1 MYEIPNT
8 KSNLIQKG
16 ENMKKHILSL
26 TLGSLLVS
34 ALSAEDD
41 GFYTSVGYQ
50 IGEAA
55 QMVTNTKGIQ
65 ELSDNYEKLNNL
77 LTRYST
83 LNTLIKLSADP
94 SAVSGAINNL
104 NAGATGLLKEK
115 TNSPAYQAVSL
126 ALNAAVGL
134 WNTIGY
140 AIMCG
145 NGNGTGSGPGSVIFN
160 NQPGQSSTAITCNR
174 YEATGPG
181 KSMSI
186 DEFKKLNEAYQIIQQ
201 ALKNQNGFPELG
213 GNGAKVSV
221 KYSYECKQ
229 ENENSNINGGVNQF
243 CEAKNGSSSSGSGSN
258 GSNGTSTQTT
268 TQDGVTIT
276 TTYNSNKATVK
287 FDITNNAQQLLNQ
300 AANIMQVLNTQC
312 PLVRSTHNENAPGGG
327 QPWGLSTSGNAC
339 QIFQQEFS
347 EVTSMIKNAQE
358 IVAQSKIANANQKA
372 EIANPSNFNPF
383 TDASFAQSMLKNA
396 RAQAE
401 MFNLAEQV
409 KQNLEVMQNN
419 NNVNEN
425 LGGFGTGMT
434 NFVSAFLASCR
445 TDGTLPNAGVTN
457 NTWGAGCAYVGET
470 ITALN
475 NSIAHFGTQ
484 AQQIQ
489 QAENIADTL
498 VNFKS
503 RYSELGNTYNSITTA
518 LSSIPNAQSLQ
529 NAVSKKNNPYSPQG
543 IETNYYLN
551 QNSYNQIQTINQE
564 LGRNP
569 FRKVGIV
576 SSQTNNGAM
585 NGIGIQVGYKQF
597 FGQKRRWGAR
607 YYGFF
612 DYNHAFIK
620 SSFFNSASDVW
631 TYGFGADAL
640 YNFIN
645 DKATNFLGKNN
656 KLSVGLFGGI
666 ALAGTSW
673 LNSEYVNLAT
683 MNNVYNAKM
692 NVANFQFLFNMGVR
706 MNLARSKKKGSDHA
720 AQHGIELGL
729 KIPTINTNYYSFMGA
744 ELKYRRLYS
753 VYLNYV
759 FAY

>member
-1 MYEIPNT
+1 
-8 KSNLIQKG
+8 
-16 ENMKKHILSL
+16 MKKTLLLSL
-26 TLGSLLVS
+26 SLS
-34 ALSAEDD
+34 LSFLLHAEDD

-94 SAVSGAINNL
+94 SAVSGAIGNL

-140 AIMCG
+140 AVMCG
-145 NGNGTGSGPGSVIFN
+145 NGNGTGSGPGSVVFN
-160 NQPGQSSTAITCNR
+160 GQPGQSSTQITCNR

-186 DEFKKLNEAYQIIQQ
+186 EKFKKLNEAYQIIQQ
-201 ALKNQNGFPELG
+201 ALKKQNGFPELG
-213 GNGAKVSV
+213 GNGAKVNV
-221 KYSYECKQ
+221 QYEYECKQ
-229 ENENSNINGGVNQF
+229 TENINGGVNQF
-243 CEAKNGSSSSGSGSN
+243 CQAKNGSSGSGSNGSN

-268 TQDGVTIT
+268 T
-276 TTYNSNKATVK
+276 KATVD
-287 FDITNNAQQLLNQ
+287 FSITNNAQELLNQ

-312 PLVRSTHNENAPGGG
+312 PLVRSTNNESAAGDGS
-327 QPWGLSTSGNAC
+327 PWGLSTSGDAC

-347 EVTSMIKNAQE
+347 QVTSMIKNAQE
-358 IVAQSKIANANQKA
+358 IVAQSKIAETNQKA

-396 RAQAE
+396 KAQAE

-419 NNVNEN
+419 NNVNEK
-425 LGGFGTGMT
+425 LAGFGKGMT

-445 TDGTLPNAGVTN
+445 NGGTLPNAGVTSD
-457 NTWGAGCAYVGET
+457 TWGAGCAYVGET
-470 ITALN
+470 ITALD

-484 AQQIQ
+484 EQQIQ

-518 LSSIPNAQSLQ
+518 LSKVPNAQSLQ

-597 FGQKRRWGAR
+597 FGQKRKW
-607 YYGFF
+607 
-612 DYNHAFIK
+612 
-620 SSFFNSASDVW
+620 
-631 TYGFGADAL
+631 
-640 YNFIN
+640 
-645 DKATNFLGKNN
+645 
-656 KLSVGLFGGI
+656 
-666 ALAGTSW
+666 
-673 LNSEYVNLAT
+673 
-683 MNNVYNAKM
+683 
-692 NVANFQFLFNMGVR
+692 
-706 MNLARSKKKGSDHA
+706 
-720 AQHGIELGL
+720 
-729 KIPTINTNYYSFMGA
+729 
-744 ELKYRRLYS
+744 
-753 VYLNYV
+753 
-759 FAY
+759 

>member
-1 MYEIPNT
+1 MDLMEMGVPVLSNT
-8 KSNLIQKG
+8 TTKLDFTIQGDKRTGGKLNKPLIFPWS
-16 ENMKKHILSL
+16 H
-26 TLGSLLVS
+26 
-34 ALSAEDD
+34 
-41 GFYTSVGYQ
+41 
-50 IGEAA
+50 GEAIST
-55 QMVTNTKGIQ
+55 QWIGTTSESTSEQINTENNAQ
-65 ELSDNYEKLNNL
+65 ELLKQASIII
-77 LTRYST
+77 TT
-83 LNTLIKLSADP
+83 LNEACP
-94 SAVSGAINNL
+94 NFQNGGSGYWQGI
-104 NAGATGLLKEK
+104 
-115 TNSPAYQAVSL
+115 S
-126 ALNAAVGL
+126 
-134 WNTIGY
+134 
-140 AIMCG
+140 
-145 NGNGTGSGPGSVIFN
+145 GNGTMCGMFKNEIS
-160 NQPGQSSTAITCNR
+160 AIQ
-174 YEATGPG
+174 G
-181 KSMSI
+181 
-186 DEFKKLNEAYQIIQQ
+186 
-201 ALKNQNGFPELG
+201 
-213 GNGAKVSV
+213 
-221 KYSYECKQ
+221 
-229 ENENSNINGGVNQF
+229 
-243 CEAKNGSSSSGSGSN
+243 
-258 GSNGTSTQTT
+258 
-268 TQDGVTIT
+268 
-276 TTYNSNKATVK
+276 
-287 FDITNNAQQLLNQ
+287 
-300 AANIMQVLNTQC
+300 
-312 PLVRSTHNENAPGGG
+312 
-327 QPWGLSTSGNAC
+327 
-339 QIFQQEFS
+339 
-347 EVTSMIKNAQE
+347 MIANAQE
-358 IVAQSKIANANQKA
+358 AVAQAKIVSENAQNQNNLDTGK
-372 EIANPSNFNPF
+372 PFNPY

-396 RAQAE
+396 QAQAE
-401 MFNLAEQV
+401 ILNQAEQV
-409 KQNLEVMQNN
+409 VKNFEKIPK
-419 NNVNEN
+419 
-425 LGGFGTGMT
+425 
-434 NFVSAFLASCR
+434 NFVSDSLGVCYEVQR
-445 TDGTLPNAGVTN
+445 GERRGTNPGQVTS
-457 NTWGAGCAYVGET
+457 NTWGAGCAYVQET
-470 ITALN
+470 ITNLT

-484 AQQIQ
+484 AEQIQ

-518 LSSIPNAQSLQ
+518 LSKVPNAQSLQ
-529 NAVSKKNNPYSPQG
+529 NVVSKKNNPYSPQG

-551 QNSYNQIQTINQE
+551 QNTYNQIQTINQE

-597 FGQKRRWGAR
+597 FGQKRKWGAR

-706 MNLARSKKKGSDHA
+706 MNLARPKKKDSDHA